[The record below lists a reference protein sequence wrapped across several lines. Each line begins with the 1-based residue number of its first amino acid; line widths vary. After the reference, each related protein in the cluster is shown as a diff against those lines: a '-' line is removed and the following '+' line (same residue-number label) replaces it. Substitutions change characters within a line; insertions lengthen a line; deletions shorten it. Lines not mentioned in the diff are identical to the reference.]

1 MRKYILISV
10 ILVCAYGCG
19 KKDSKEKIKNL
30 ENVNNNLGLK
40 LEELNTEREV
50 SSAFIKEVNA
60 LMKDI
65 QATENQ
71 IEERKN
77 KLYSAK
83 EVEDTVDRKEEILN
97 GIQKLYDGLNR
108 HRKKTDEL
116 QSKLYSFRV
125 SETQNYAEIS
135 SLKNYV
141 TQLGKKQEELT
152 NEIGHL
158 KRELSVKDN
167 EVSMKDSE
175 ILKKNNEI
183 SMKDSEILKKDNE
196 ISMKDNKIL
205 KKDNEILMKD
215 NAILKKDSEIL
226 QKNSEISKKDN
237 EILKK
242 ELEIKNLHQ
251 EINTIFFAIGNS
263 KELRRKK
270 IIDIKRISPFIKKF
284 VLGPDVDLAEFEEGI
299 LTTHTKLRVVGKIKE
314 LLPYRNKDHYDISY
328 ENGVSFLNIKD
339 TKNFW
344 LQKYL
349 VVITN

>member
-1 MRKYILISV
+1 VRKYILVSI

-19 KKDSKEKIKNL
+19 KKTPKEKIKSL
-30 ENVNNNLGLK
+30 ENINNNLSLK

-65 QATENQ
+65 QATENK
-71 IEERKN
+71 IEVRKN

-83 EVEDTVDRKEEILN
+83 EVEDTVDRKEEILD

-116 QSKLYSFRV
+116 QRKLYSFKA
-125 SETQNYAEIS
+125 SETQNYEEIS
-135 SLKNYV
+135 SLKKYV
-141 TQLGKKQEELT
+141 TQLEKKQEELT
-152 NEIGHL
+152 NEIGYL
-158 KRELSVKDN
+158 KRELSVKDS
-167 EVSMKDSE
+167 ELLQEDSETSMKDSE
-175 ILKKNNEI
+175 LLQKDNEI
-183 SMKDSEILKKDNE
+183 SMKDSELLQKDNE
-196 ISMKDNKIL
+196 IS
-205 KKDNEILMKD
+205 KKDSELS
-215 NAILKKDSEIL
+215 KKDSEIL
-226 QKNSEISKKDN
+226 QKDSEISKKDN
-237 EILKK
+237 EILQK

-251 EINTIFFAIGNS
+251 EINTIFFAIGDS

-270 IIDIKRISPFIKKF
+270 IIVKKGINPFIEDF
-284 VLGPDVDLAEFEEGI
+284 ILGPDVTSAGFKEGI
-299 LTTHTKLRVVGKIKE
+299 LTTHTKLRVVGKIKK
-314 LLPYRNKDHYDISY
+314 LLPYRNKNHYDISY

>member
-1 MRKYILISV
+1 MRKYILISI

-19 KKDSKEKIKNL
+19 KKNPKEKIKNL
-30 ENVNNNLGLK
+30 ENINNNLSLK
-40 LEELNTEREV
+40 LKELNTEREV
-50 SSAFIKEVNA
+50 SSALITEVNA

-65 QATENQ
+65 QATENK
-71 IEERKN
+71 IEVRKS
-77 KLYSAK
+77 KLYSAN
-83 EVEDTVDRKEEILN
+83 EVENTVDRKEEILD

-158 KRELSVKDN
+158 KMELSVKDS
-167 EVSMKDSE
+167 ELLQKDSE
-175 ILKKNNEI
+175 L
-183 SMKDSEILKKDNE
+183 LQKDNE
-196 ISMKDNKIL
+196 IS
-205 KKDNEILMKD
+205 KKD
-215 NAILKKDSEIL
+215 
-226 QKNSEISKKDN
+226 SEISKKDN
-237 EILKK
+237 EISKRDNELLKKDNELLKKDSELLKKDSEISKRDNEISMK

-251 EINTIFFAIGNS
+251 EMNTIFFAIGNS

-270 IIDIKRISPFIKKF
+270 IIVKKGINPFIEDF
-284 VLGPDVDLAEFEEGI
+284 VLGPDITLAGFKEGI
-299 LTTHTKLRVVGKIKE
+299 LTTHTKLRVVGRIKK
-314 LLPYRNKDHYDISY
+314 LLPYRNKNHYDISY

>member
-1 MRKYILISV
+1 MRKYILVSI

-19 KKDSKEKIKNL
+19 KKTPKEKIESL
-30 ENVNNNLGLK
+30 ENINNNLSLK

-65 QATENQ
+65 QATENK
-71 IEERKN
+71 IEVRKN

-83 EVEDTVDRKEEILN
+83 EVEDTVDRKEEILD
-97 GIQKLYDGLNR
+97 GIQNLYDGLNR

-183 SMKDSEILKKDNE
+183 SMKDSEILMKDNE
-196 ISMKDNKIL
+196 ISMKDN
-205 KKDNEILMKD
+205 EILMKN

-226 QKNSEISKKDN
+226 QKNNEIS
-237 EILKK
+237 KK

-270 IIDIKRISPFIKKF
+270 IIDIKRISPFTKKF
-284 VLGPDVDLAEFEEGI
+284 VLGPDVTLAEFEEGI

-314 LLPYRNKDHYDISY
+314 LLPYRNKNHYDISY

-339 TKNFW
+339 SKNFW

-349 VVITN
+349 VVITD